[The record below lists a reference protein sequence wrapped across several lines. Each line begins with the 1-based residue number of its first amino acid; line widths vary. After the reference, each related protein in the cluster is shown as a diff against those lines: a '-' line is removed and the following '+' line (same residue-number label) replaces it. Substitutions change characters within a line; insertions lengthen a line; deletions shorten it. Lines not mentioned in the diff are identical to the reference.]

1 MSSVDRARPG
11 YSSFALLL
19 AGPVAAFVAVA
30 CNGSSRDRSGFV
42 DPAAGRDQ
50 PVEAGTPFTP
60 GRVPCEG
67 LDCKIAECGGSKK
80 TTLRG
85 TVYDPAGSSP
95 LYNVIAYIPGGARP
109 DVLPPIED
117 STKSAA
123 GISCETC
130 ASVVVKPLRSA
141 LTNAR
146 GEFVLE
152 DVPVDANVPL
162 VIQVGKWRRL
172 FHVDVS
178 KSCQENTIVDRTLT
192 LPKNGKEGDMPQI
205 AVTSGGMD
213 ALECLLR
220 GIGIDDQEFALGHS
234 DSGHVHVFQGKGGL
248 MGGPVEG
255 LWSSSSELRRFDM
268 VMMSCEG
275 SEHLENKGGVSSG
288 ARGSIA
294 EYLNAGGKVFASHFH
309 YVWFK
314 NSPSEALR
322 KIATW
327 EDSLVSP
334 PPGPNTYDVNQSFP
348 KGAKLA
354 EWLTYNGGSQA
365 LGKIALENETRSV
378 RSVSFPAV
386 SWIQGP
392 ADRHPIYFTF
402 NTPVQAKP
410 EEQCGRA
417 VFTDLHVVDRQSSRP
432 ETISLC
438 PFGAGGL
445 DAQQKALE
453 FLFFDL
459 SACVQD
465 DREPPRP
472 PK

>member
-1 MSSVDRARPG
+1 MFKHPG
-11 YSSFALLL
+11 YASFALLF
-19 AGPVAAFVAVA
+19 AGPVAALIATA
-30 CNGSSRDRSGFV
+30 CNGSSSSKDRSGFTEPSRN
-42 DPAAGRDQ
+42 DEPAR
-50 PVEAGTPFTP
+50 AGTPFTP
-60 GRVPCEG
+60 SRVPCEG
-67 LDCKIAECGGSKK
+67 LDCKIIACGGDKK
-80 TTLRG
+80 TTLKG
-85 TVYDPAGSSP
+85 KVYDPAGSSP
-95 LYNVIAYIPGGARP
+95 LYNVIAYIPGGTRP

-152 DVPVDANVPL
+152 DVPVDTDVPL

-172 FHVDVS
+172 FHIDVT
-178 KSCQENTIVDRTLT
+178 KSCGENTITDRTLT

-248 MGGPVEG
+248 MGGPVDA
-255 LWSSSSELRRFDM
+255 LWNSSSELRRFDM
-268 VMMSCEG
+268 IMMSCEG

-288 ARGSIA
+288 ARGSMA

-314 NSPSEALR
+314 NSPYEDLQ
-322 KIATW
+322 KVATW
-327 EDSLVSP
+327 EENLVTP
-334 PPGPNTYDVNQSFP
+334 PAGTNTYDVNQSFP

-354 EWLTYNGGSQA
+354 EWLTYNGGSQT

-378 RSVSFPAV
+378 RSVKSPTAV
-386 SWIQGP
+386 SWIQSA
-392 ADRHPIYFTF
+392 ADGHPLYFTF
-402 NTPVQAKP
+402 NTPIQAKP

-417 VFTDLHVVDRQSSRP
+417 VFTDLHVVDRASAKPQN
-432 ETISLC
+432 ISLC

-465 DREPPRP
+465 DRETPHP